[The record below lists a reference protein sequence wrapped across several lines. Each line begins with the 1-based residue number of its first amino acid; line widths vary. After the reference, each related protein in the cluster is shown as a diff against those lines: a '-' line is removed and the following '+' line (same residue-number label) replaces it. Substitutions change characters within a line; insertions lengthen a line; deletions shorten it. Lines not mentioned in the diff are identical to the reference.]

1 MLIEHSV
8 TKADNNNA
16 VVVDVDGSYLYILYK
31 KYKLLSEEGKQ
42 VALLAYISP
51 PISGWKAITESNYQ
65 SFATVIPTVTSGI

>member
-1 MLIEHSV
+1 MPTEHSV
-8 TKADNNNA
+8 TEADNNNA
-16 VVVDVDGSYLYILYK
+16 VVVDVDGSYLYK

-42 VALLAYISP
+42 VALPEYISP